1 MHSIEQ
7 KIQNM
12 WDKTEPVDMQF
23 VSDVIGRLD
32 RGEIRVANRENGQW
46 HVNAYVKRAILLYM
60 QNSQSVVMNGGYD
73 KIPLKTE
80 NWTAADFDRV
90 SFRIVPGA
98 IIRRGAYIA
107 PGVVIMPSFVN
118 IGAYI
123 GSETMIDTHATV
135 GSCATIG
142 SRCHISDGVTIGGVL
157 EPLQAIPV
165 IVEDNCFI
173 GAGSR
178 ITEGVIVETGSV
190 VASGTIVTQSTPII
204 DRFTGAVSYGRIPS
218 YSVVVPG
225 SRPIENGLQLSC
237 AVIVKKVDQDTLKKS
252 KINDLLRDSANFTM
266 IKKN

>member
-1 MHSIEQ
+1 MLSIEQ

-12 WDKTEPVDMQF
+12 WDKAEPVDMQF
-23 VSDVIGRLD
+23 VFDIIDKLD
-32 RGEIRVANRENGQW
+32 RGEIRVADRKNGQW
-46 HVNAYVKRAILLYM
+46 HVNAWVKSAILLYM
-60 QNSQSVVMNGGYD
+60 RNSRSVVMNGGYD
-73 KIPLKTE
+73 KIPLKTA
-80 NWTAADFDRV
+80 NWTDADFDKA
-90 SFRIVPGA
+90 SFRMVPGS
-98 IIRRGAYIA
+98 IIRHGAYIA

-157 EPLQAIPV
+157 EPLQALPV

-178 ITEGVIVETGSV
+178 ITEGVVVETGSV
-190 VASGTIVTQSTPII
+190 IASGTMVTQSTPII
-204 DRFTGAVSYGRIPS
+204 DRFTGAVSYSRVPS

-225 SRPIENGLQLSC
+225 TRPIENGLQLSC
-237 AVIVKKVDQDTLKKS
+237 AVIVKKVDQNTLKKS
-252 KINDLLRDSANFTM
+252 TINDLLRASANLQ
-266 IKKN
+266 